1 MSEGSGNEGRGGTH
15 TALRRTDRTRLEPH
29 FDLYTEPACSGYNQ
43 TGNYVTCGDRR
54 GDRTLRTTYC
64 TGMYGGNRRGVR
76 YANNPP
82 HVGNPPSVTRYGW
95 TMRQP

>member
-54 GDRTLRTTYC
+54 GDRTLRTSLRATPKGPPELAREGKAERA
-64 TGMYGGNRRGVR
+64 TLT
-76 YANNPP
+76 NP
-82 HVGNPPSVTRYGW
+82 RA
-95 TMRQP
+95 

>member
-54 GDRTLRTTYC
+54 GDRTLRSTDNILY
-64 TGMYGGNRRGVR
+64 R
-76 YANNPP
+76 Y
-82 HVGNPPSVTRYGW
+82 VW
-95 TMRQP
+95 RQPAGGALR

>member
-1 MSEGSGNEGRGGTH
+1 MGEWRTRDGRRARRRRNEMSEGSGNEGRGGTH

-54 GDRTLRTTYC
+54 GDRTLRTT
-64 TGMYGGNRRGVR
+64 
-76 YANNPP
+76 
-82 HVGNPPSVTRYGW
+82 
-95 TMRQP
+95 

>member
-1 MSEGSGNEGRGGTH
+1 MTFLYATVWTNQRRALEIHSVWVAMFSDVRVPSNDDAGDHAGRMN
-15 TALRRTDRTRLEPH
+15 A
-29 FDLYTEPACSGYNQ
+29 
-43 TGNYVTCGDRR
+43 
-54 GDRTLRTTYC
+54 YC